1 MQNKVKFSD
10 PIFTKLDDLDIRILP
25 VENLQNCV
33 QVVFTGIVDSCNSTK
48 IAELIKNLID
58 TNYTKL
64 IFNCGGIVYISSAGI
79 GMFLEAVRSLRKLK
93 NDACFINLS
102 NKVDQ
107 VFSLLGFKNYFTV
120 KATLEEAIKS
130 LSVEY
135 REDVF
140 DSVKIVVCPVC
151 DKKLK
156 ATRIGKF
163 RCRNCKTILCI
174 DPKANVTIG

>member
-1 MQNKVKFSD
+1 MQNKIKFSD
-10 PIFTKLDDLDIRILP
+10 PTFIKVDALEIRILP
-25 VENLQNCV
+25 VENLPNCV
-33 QVVFTGIVDSCNSTK
+33 QVVLTSIIDVYNSTK
-48 IAELIKNLID
+48 VAKLIKDLID
-58 TNYTKL
+58 ASYTKL
-64 IFNCGGIVYISSAGI
+64 IFNCGGIVYISSTGI
-79 GMFLEAVRSLRKLK
+79 GMFLEAVSSLRRLK

-102 NKVDQ
+102 SKVDQ

-120 KATLEEAIKS
+120 KATLEEAVKS

-140 DSVKIVVCPVC
+140 DSAKIIICPVC

-156 ATRIGKF
+156 ATKIGKF

-174 DPKANVTIG
+174 DSKANITF